1 VILNDFFEN
10 IPDFNIAAF
19 EHLLS
24 ALKRVRKIA
33 LLELPNDERLIKLE
47 RDRLRKTALVQ
58 KQARTDDDN
67 ASRRVVD
74 ALAKQVFAFD

>member
-1 VILNDFFEN
+1 
-10 IPDFNIAAF
+10 
-19 EHLLS
+19 
-24 ALKRVRKIA
+24 
-33 LLELPNDERLIKLE
+33 
-47 RDRLRKTALVQ
+47 LVQ